1 MREFVGRLDATARST
16 VKIVRH
22 AALKIHEGADHGL
35 TVSHQDRFNA
45 DLLDFI
51 NS

>member
-1 MREFVGRLDATARST
+1 
-16 VKIVRH
+16 VKIVKQ
-22 AALKIHEGADHGL
+22 AVLKIYEGADHGL
-35 TVSHQDRFNA
+35 TVTHQDRFNA